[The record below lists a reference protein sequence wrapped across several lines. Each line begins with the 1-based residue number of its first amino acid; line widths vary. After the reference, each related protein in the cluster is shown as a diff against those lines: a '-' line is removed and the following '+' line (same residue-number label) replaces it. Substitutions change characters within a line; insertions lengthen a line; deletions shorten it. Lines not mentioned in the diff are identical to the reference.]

1 MYFTKI
7 FANYMDYSSAQHFG
21 ILNGGSLKGV
31 PVTSVLGDQ
40 QAALVGQLCWKKGI
54 KYYLIKA

>member
-1 MYFTKI
+1 
-7 FANYMDYSSAQHFG
+7 MDYSSAQNFG
-21 ILNGGSLKGV
+21 FLNRSLLKGV

-54 KYYLIKA
+54 KYYLI